1 MKKISYWARV
11 HKRPARIAIVVSF
24 ILLNILGIMTGVW
37 LADLGVFLSYSAVI
51 AFVLIYSVGLLA
63 YPSRL
68 LKNGRPARSSFYIR
82 QKTCDALLA
91 AATFCLIVYL
101 GNRPETILRY
111 FSAANAAMS
120 VAPSLPKDSSVKTYK
135 PLKEFS
141 LSIKDEKGTLL
152 KWKERKKLLK
162 EQVRGIKKSDMSNGG
177 KVALII
183 LSVLLAMGL
192 IYLVAALACSLSCN
206 GSEAAAVIVG
216 VAGAGLVIF
225 LLVIAIRAILGKE
238 RKRKRL
244 IEAEEAKKPG

>member
-1 MKKISYWARV
+1 MKKISTWARV

-37 LADLGVFLSYSAVI
+37 LAGLGVMLSYSAAI
-51 AFVLIYSVGLLA
+51 MFVLIYSVGLLA

-91 AATFCLIVYL
+91 TATFCLVIYL

-111 FSAANAAMS
+111 FSSANAAMS
-120 VAPSLPKDSSVKTYK
+120 VTNILPKDSSARTYK

-141 LSIKDEKGTLL
+141 LSMKDGKGTLL

-162 EQVRGIKKSDMSNGG
+162 EQVKAIKKSEMSSGG

-183 LSVLLAMGL
+183 LSVLLAVGL

-216 VAGAGLVIF
+216 IAGTGLVIF
-225 LLVIAIRAILGKE
+225 LLVIAIKAILGKE
-238 RKRKRL
+238 KKRKRQ
-244 IEAEEAKKPG
+244 IEAEEAKKAG